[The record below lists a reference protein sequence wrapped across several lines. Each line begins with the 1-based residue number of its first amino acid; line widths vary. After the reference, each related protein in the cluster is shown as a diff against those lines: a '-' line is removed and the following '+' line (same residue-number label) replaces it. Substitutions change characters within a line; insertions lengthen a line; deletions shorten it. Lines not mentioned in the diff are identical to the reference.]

1 MGLTKDY
8 LRFLY
13 SGRCNL
19 VGQNGAIQSVDKTSC
34 AVSAC
39 ESVVIFNMRTLEK
52 TAEVNRNGVEVTA
65 FRFSDD
71 RKLLAIGYTDGE
83 VHLYRKQRKE
93 YEGPT
98 VFPGHRTGVNCLAF
112 SNDSLTLA
120 SGGKDSV
127 VIMWDIVSESGLFR
141 LTGHKGSITQLQFTL
156 NDRYLIS
163 SSKDTQLKFWDIGS
177 QTCFYTLSESMSEV
191 YTFSLVKLDR
201 MLIVGS
207 VNAELDIYE
216 LSWTND
222 YDRLDLSGDEN
233 QPVLKK
239 SALIGTERFDEED
252 KQGNEIMTCKRRGV
266 LLRHSKGR
274 ALQLAASSDESLLC
288 CVGSDTTVDVFR
300 LYTDEEA
307 QKRLKKKVHKFRK
320 NAEVEDSKFE
330 ADIARDVSLLV
341 ARIGGVELS
350 AKVKWIDLYN
360 QVRESKGVKQFR
372 MYCLLKTNTVQG
384 VLVDVD
390 TTANTMNSQPVVNL
404 DHRGHRTDIRSLSIT
419 ANDAAFLS
427 CASESS
433 ILWDSRTL
441 MPLNRFVD
449 ESVKDVLSSAFV
461 PGDKQFVV
469 GTKSGALHIFDV
481 PTCQLIFSLND
492 AHSGAIWE
500 ILPISDK
507 SGFATCSADKTA
519 KFWRFQTTNSSEGRR
534 LSFREDGQLELPD
547 EALCMSISPNKK
559 FIAFGLLD
567 NTARVYYLKSLKFFL
582 SLYGHSLPVTCIAIG
597 PNNDLI
603 ATGSVDKTVKI
614 WGLDFGDCHRS
625 LFAHDDVVTHV
636 KFNNDLDEQLIWSAG
651 KDGKIKQWNA
661 KKFDQIQV
669 LNGHF
674 ADIRAFETTADG
686 NTLVSASHDKS
697 IRIWEQSEELI
708 VVEEEREQEQEKED
722 FQKIVDA
729 EDIVPG
735 ENPENEIGMASK
747 KNISSVKGAESI
759 LEALEI
765 YRTETALQSEDPTHK
780 LHPMVEA
787 FRSLSLHHFIL
798 DVIHRVNSSHLER
811 SLLLIPFDYVID
823 VLNCVCK
830 CVEKNYKLELGSRIA
845 VFLLKT
851 NLNQL
856 IGQSELLP
864 LLKKLQK
871 ILPNKAKTSLDRV
884 NFNLAAL
891 RLHKL
896 NVEERDEIKL
906 FKNQVAGKKR
916 SKSKKRRD
924 MAIVN
929 PVVV

>member
-13 SGRCNL
+13 NGRCNL

-39 ESVVIFNMRTLEK
+39 ES
-52 TAEVNRNGVEVTA
+52 TAEVNRDGIEVTA

-127 VIMWDIVSESGLFR
+127 IIMWDIVSESGLFR
-141 LTGHKGSITQLQFTL
+141 LTGHKSSITQLQFTL

-177 QTCFYTLSESMSEV
+177 QTCFYTLAESMSEV
-191 YTFSLVKLDR
+191 YTFSLIKLDR

-216 LSWTND
+216 LSWTD
-222 YDRLDLSGDEN
+222 DFDRLDLSGNED
-233 QPVLKK
+233 QPLLKK
-239 SALIGTERFDEED
+239 SALIGTERFEEED
-252 KQGNEIMTCKRRGV
+252 KQGNEIMSCKRRGV

-307 QKRLKKKVHKFRK
+307 QKRLKKKIHKFRK

-341 ARIGGVELS
+341 SRIGGVELS
-350 AKVKWIDLYN
+350 AKVKWIDLYS

-390 TTANTMNSQPVVNL
+390 TIANTINSQPVVSL

-427 CASESS
+427 CSSDSS

-449 ESVKDVLSSAFV
+449 ESVKDVVSSVFV
-461 PGDKQFVV
+461 PGDKQFIV
-469 GTKSGALHIFDV
+469 GTKRGSLHIFDI

-507 SGFATCSADKTA
+507 SGFAT
-519 KFWRFQTTNSSEGRR
+519 RR
-534 LSFREDGQLELPD
+534 LSFREDSQIELPD

-582 SLYGHSLPVTCIAIG
+582 SLYGHSLPVTCIDIG
-597 PNNDLI
+597 PNSDLI

-636 KFNNDLDEQLIWSAG
+636 KFNKDLEEQLIWSAG

-674 ADIRAFETTADG
+674 AEIRAFETTSDG
-686 NTLVSASHDKS
+686 STLISASHDKS

-765 YRTETALQSEDPTHK
+765 YRTESALQSADPTHK

-871 ILPNKAKTSLDRV
+871 ILPNKAKNSLVRV

-896 NVEERDEIKL
+896 SVEERDEIKL
-906 FKNQVAGKKR
+906 FKNQVAGKKK
-916 SKSKKRRD
+916 SKSKKRRN